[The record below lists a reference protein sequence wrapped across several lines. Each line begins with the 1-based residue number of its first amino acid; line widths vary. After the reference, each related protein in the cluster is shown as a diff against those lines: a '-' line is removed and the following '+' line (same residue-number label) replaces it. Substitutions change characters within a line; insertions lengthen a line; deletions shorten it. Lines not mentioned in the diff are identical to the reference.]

1 MDLGLEFLVGVLLFE
16 GEMLCCCDRGE
27 KGWIITLR
35 VGRFVTFV
43 GVFWKKF
50 VDAELEVQVWFR
62 TEGRVL
68 RGGKG
73 GLEYFFK
80 DLVSVVE

>member
-35 VGRFVTFV
+35 VGRLVTFV
-43 GVFWKKF
+43 GGIFGVEGLSGKILVMLDWK
-50 VDAELEVQVWFR
+50 
-62 TEGRVL
+62 
-68 RGGKG
+68 
-73 GLEYFFK
+73 FK
-80 DLVSVVE
+80 CG